1 MPTDSRTYYQILQ
14 VHHSASFEELKK
26 AYRAMAKQCHPDL
39 FGNSPEKTAEFQTLV
54 QAFNIL
60 SDPESRAEYDR
71 RLAFENAPLTTD
83 ELRSTSIMDTVADDI
98 LEEMVVGND
107 IDRLTT
113 LMTLMLDLEHT
124 EKFIKFRQAK
134 TFFFGGDYHKCM
146 KLCESLV
153 DASPCNILYHYYLG
167 ESARL
172 LGKSYKAAKHFRICL
187 EQGYSRTPPQRLSKV
202 RRHYR
207 AAQQNKGLL
216 GKFMAWLMGE
226 EEAPQPTEEEKM
238 RRALEAA
245 FDRDEQKRRGRT
257 LHKGKE
263 IRRLR
268 Q

>member
-1 MPTDSRTYYQILQ
+1 MPTDARTYYQILQ
-14 VHHSASFEELKK
+14 VHHSATFDELKK
-26 AYRAMAKQCHPDL
+26 AYRNLAKQCHPDL
-39 FGNSPEKTAEFQTLV
+39 FGNSPEKTAEFQ
-54 QAFNIL
+54 AFNIL

-71 RLAFENAPLTTD
+71 RLSFENAPSISS
-83 ELRSTSIMDTVADDI
+83 ELRTTSIMDTIADDI

-107 IDRLTT
+107 VERHTT

-124 EKFIKFRQAK
+124 EKFMKFRQAK
-134 TFFFGGDYHKCM
+134 TFFFGGAYHKCM

-153 DASPCNILYHYYLG
+153 EASPGNILYHYYLG

-172 LGKSYKAAKHFRICL
+172 LGKHYKAAKHFRICL
-187 EQGYSRTPPQRLSKV
+187 EQGYSRTPPQRLAKI

-207 AAQQNKGLL
+207 AAQQNKGII
-216 GKFMAWLMGE
+216 GKFIAWLMGE

-245 FDRDEQKRRGRT
+245 FGRDEQKRRGRA
-257 LHKGKE
+257 LHKK
-263 IRRLR
+263 RDTLRLK

>member
-1 MPTDSRTYYQILQ
+1 MPTDTRTYYQILQ
-14 VHHSASFEELKK
+14 VHHSATFDELKK
-26 AYRAMAKQCHPDL
+26 AYRTLAKQCHPDL
-39 FGNSPEKTAEFQTLV
+39 FGNSPEKTEEFQTLV

-71 RLAFENAPLTTD
+71 RLAFENAPLITD

-107 IDRLTT
+107 IDRHTT

-134 TFFFGGDYHKCM
+134 TFFFGGDYRKCM

-153 DASPCNILYHYYLG
+153 DASPSNILYHYYLG

-245 FDRDEQKRRGRT
+245 FDRDAQKRRGRT

-263 IRRLR
+263 ISRLR

>member
-14 VHHSASFEELKK
+14 VHHSATFDELKK
-26 AYRAMAKQCHPDL
+26 AYRTLAKQCHPDL

-71 RLAFENAPLTTD
+71 RLSFENAPLTSSD
-83 ELRSTSIMDTVADDI
+83 LRNESIMDTVADDI

-107 IDRLTT
+107 IERHTT

-124 EKFIKFRQAK
+124 EKFMKFRQAK
-134 TFFFGGDYHKCM
+134 TFFFDGAYHKCM

-153 DASPCNILYHYYLG
+153 ESSPGNILYHYYLG

-207 AAQQNKGLL
+207 AAQQNKGLI
-216 GKFMAWLMGE
+216 GKFLAWLMGE
-226 EEAPQPTEEEKM
+226 EAEPQPTEEEKM

-245 FDRDEQKRRGRT
+245 FSRDERKRGRRR
-257 LHKGKE
+257 LHKKKDTL
-263 IRRLR
+263 RLKG
-268 Q
+268 